1 MYMCIQIPIFLFYIS
16 NQFVIMSLQR
26 VKQGTVDNIS
36 RITNNFKN
44 IIVIWSNTRLSVQ
57 RNDKVKKLRTF
68 MKLTELY
75 H

>member
-44 IIVIWSNTRLSVQ
+44 IIVI
-57 RNDKVKKLRTF
+57 
-68 MKLTELY
+68 
-75 H
+75 